1 MFWFTSAAVNLHFRW
16 HHNLIGQNSI
26 SLRGWDEHL
35 YIVYSPVFVRV
46 LPHSTQ
52 LGPCG
57 CRRPCVCVCAPLL
70 ARHRSGSSAPYVN
83 TKHCAAHS
91 SIELQTKVCQ
101 DFTLVSR
108 QEIGTLMQRSQR
120 MGGLVRF
127 PLVFYFTSI
136 YYVQAPV

>member
-1 MFWFTSAAVNLHFRW
+1 MFWFTSAAINLHFRW

-57 CRRPCVCVCAPLL
+57 CRRPGVLL
-70 ARHRSGSSAPYVN
+70 HFWHV
-83 TKHCAAHS
+83 T
-91 SIELQTKVCQ
+91 
-101 DFTLVSR
+101 DLVPVL
-108 QEIGTLMQRSQR
+108 LM
-120 MGGLVRF
+120 
-127 PLVFYFTSI
+127 
-136 YYVQAPV
+136 